1 MIKMK
6 RSALLSLKTVRTAS
20 AVLFGLLLVLRIYQT
35 FMLTDGETG
44 FFTKSNV
51 TVPLKEMLDNGEIAS
66 RLGYHSYYLNRV
78 FKRNTGV
85 TIHQAVIK
93 EKIRIAKRLLSET
106 NLPIS
111 YVASEVGFE
120 ERSQFCTVFRKY
132 TGFTPTEYRRK

>member
-1 MIKMK
+1 
-6 RSALLSLKTVRTAS
+6 
-20 AVLFGLLLVLRIYQT
+20 
-35 FMLTDGETG
+35 
-44 FFTKSNV
+44 
-51 TVPLKEMLDNGEIAS
+51 MLDNGEIAS

-93 EKIRIAKRLLSET
+93 EKIRIAKHLLSET

-111 YVASEVGFE
+111 DVASEVGFE